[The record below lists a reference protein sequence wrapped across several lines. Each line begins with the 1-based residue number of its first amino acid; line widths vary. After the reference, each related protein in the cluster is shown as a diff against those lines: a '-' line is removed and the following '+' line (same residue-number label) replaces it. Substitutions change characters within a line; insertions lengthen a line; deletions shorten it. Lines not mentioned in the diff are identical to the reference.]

1 MLVNRYTVS
10 FDYSLYTKSNIIG
23 GNNNKEWLKMDNKQY
38 VSPSHKNRRS
48 VQIYK
53 NVDDVANE
61 LKFDLRVN
69 SKQEVY
75 TKAIELLYKSVKG
88 EEINLSQNQNGK

>member
-1 MLVNRYTVS
+1 
-10 FDYSLYTKSNIIG
+10 
-23 GNNNKEWLKMDNKQY
+23 MDNKQY

-88 EEINLSQNQNGK
+88 

>member
-1 MLVNRYTVS
+1 MEN
-10 FDYSLYTKSNIIG
+10 
-23 GNNNKEWLKMDNKQY
+23 ENKQKY
-38 VSPSHKNRRS
+38 TSPSHKNRRS
-48 VQIYK
+48 VQLYK

-75 TKAIELLYKSVKG
+75 TKAIEELYFQTKG
-88 EEINLSQNQNGK
+88 EKIDLSQNQDK

>member
-1 MLVNRYTVS
+1 
-10 FDYSLYTKSNIIG
+10 
-23 GNNNKEWLKMDNKQY
+23 MDNKQY